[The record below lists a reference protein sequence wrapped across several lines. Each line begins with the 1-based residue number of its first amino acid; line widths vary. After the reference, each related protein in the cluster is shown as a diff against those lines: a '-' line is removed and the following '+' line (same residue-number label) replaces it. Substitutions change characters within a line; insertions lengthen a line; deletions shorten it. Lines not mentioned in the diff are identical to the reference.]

1 LKRNPAPLPGKV
13 AALLRESRLFVLA
26 AAALYLFLV
35 LTTFNRAD
43 PGWSHSVAAGEI
55 RNLGGR
61 AGAWLADMLLSLF
74 GVSAW
79 WWVVL
84 LACGIWMA
92 ARPATGGHPSS
103 HSPGFA
109 CCWPDRAE
117 SKPCVFIH

>member
-1 LKRNPAPLPGKV
+1 MRGPDPEGVGIPQRSERFESIRASLKRNQAPLPGKV

-26 AAALYLFLV
+26 AAALYLCLV
-35 LTTFNRAD
+35 LSTFNRAD

-79 WWVVL
+79 W
-84 LACGIWMA
+84 
-92 ARPATGGHPSS
+92 
-103 HSPGFA
+103 
-109 CCWPDRAE
+109 
-117 SKPCVFIH
+117 